1 MSQKHWLKRGKMKDP
16 RTKKE
21 LDDFV
26 SMKQA
31 SKYYQPRIITLDG
44 IKRLRG
50 K

>member
-1 MSQKHWLKRGKMKDP
+1 MKDP
-16 RTKKE
+16 RTKRE

-31 SKYYQPRIITLDG
+31 SKYYQPRIITLEE
-44 IKRLRG
+44 IKKLRG